1 MPAALEGD
9 APLRARWGHQDGP
22 SDARLVCRNTFNQQ
36 VGMWRAELG
45 APGDGVLHRE
55 CENQARG
62 DPKCRKGEAVEP
74 VRSTMFASQVGM

>member
-1 MPAALEGD
+1 MRPCELDGVIKM
-9 APLRARWGHQDGP
+9 APLMHAWC
-22 SDARLVCRNTFNQQ
+22 VRNTFNQQ